1 MTGADATDLPH
12 TGLRFSVIVPTRA
25 RLPELRR
32 CLDALAAQRFPRD
45 AFEVIVVNDGS
56 PPLAEHELARYHER
70 LQLRSLDQPW
80 GGPAAARNTGI
91 AHARAAMLAFTDDDC
106 APEPG
111 WLAAFDE
118 ALAHAPLALV
128 GGHVRNALQHD
139 PCASASQL
147 LVDYLYERF
156 DHGDTLGP
164 RFFTSNDL
172 AGSTRLFRDLGGFDT
187 SFRLA
192 AGEDRDLTDRWRLAG
207 HPLVYV
213 PAALVLHYHAMSL
226 GRFTRQHLNYGRG
239 AWTFHRARRVRHA
252 GPRRTESVGFYVDLV
267 CYPLRQSGSARG
279 VLHSALLIWS
289 QVVNAFGYALEATRP
304 SSR

>member
-1 MTGADATDLPH
+1 MTSAGALEP
-12 TGLRFSVIVPTRA
+12 RFTVIVPTRA
-25 RLPELRR
+25 RLPQLRR
-32 CLDALAAQRFPRD
+32 CLEALAAQRYPRD

-56 PPLAEHELARYHER
+56 PPLTETELAQRRAALH
-70 LQLRSLDQPW
+70 LRSVEQPF
-80 GGPAAARNTGI
+80 GGPATARNTGI
-91 AHARAAMLAFTDDDC
+91 AQARGTFLAFTDDDC

-111 WLAAFDE
+111 WLEAFDR

-128 GGHVRNALQHD
+128 GGCVHNALPDD

-164 RFFTSNDL
+164 RFFTSNDV
-172 AGSTRLFRDLGGFDT
+172 AGAAEVFRALGGFDT

-207 HPLVYV
+207 HPLTHV
-213 PAALVLHYHAMSL
+213 PEAMVLHYHAMSL
-226 GRFTRQHLNYGRG
+226 RRFTRQHLNYGRG
-239 AWTFHRARRVRHA
+239 ARIFHQARVARRSGHRQA
-252 GPRRTESVGFYVDLV
+252 ESVGFYVELL
-267 CYPLRQSGSARG
+267 CYPLRTGRSLRG
-279 VLHSALLIWS
+279 LVHSALLIWS
-289 QVVNAFGYALEATRP
+289 QIANAAGYALEATRP